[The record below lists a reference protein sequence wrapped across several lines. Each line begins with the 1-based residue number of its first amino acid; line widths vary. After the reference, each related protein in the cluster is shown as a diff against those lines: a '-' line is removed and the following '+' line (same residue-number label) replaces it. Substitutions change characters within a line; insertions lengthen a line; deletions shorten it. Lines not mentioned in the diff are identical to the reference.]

1 MIPERAIVWVLAVA
15 LSVTVTVA
23 VRVPAAVGLKV
34 TLIVQASP
42 AATEVPQLFDVEKSL
57 AFEPETAML
66 LTLKL
71 AFPELARVTVCAGVA
86 VPLAWLTKA
95 RLVGV
100 SVTAG
105 ARPVPLNFVRVEE
118 LLFSARS
125 AVAIPLAF
133 GLKVT
138 LTVQLAPAATLSP
151 QSLAWEKSPA
161 LAPVNARLVML
172 NAPSPVLLSVT
183 DWGALVAPTF

>member
-1 MIPERAIVWVLAVA
+1 M
-15 LSVTVTVA
+15 
-23 VRVPAAVGLKV
+23 GLKV
-34 TLIVQASP
+34 TPIVQASP

-105 ARPVPLNFVRVEE
+105 AEARTAEFCSRGGAFVQCEICGGHSPGFWLEGDADCATCTCRHAVSTIVGLGKIAGVGPGERE
-118 LLFSARS
+118 AGNAQC
-125 AVAIPLAF
+125 AVA
-133 GLKVT
+133 
-138 LTVQLAPAATLSP
+138 
-151 QSLAWEKSPA
+151 
-161 LAPVNARLVML
+161 RYC
-172 NAPSPVLLSVT
+172 
-183 DWGALVAPTF
+183 